1 MKKISSL
8 LLCLT
13 LLSVLISCGGNDAQ
27 DSFEREAYK
36 LADNITVTNFQGEV
50 ITKDDDDWR
59 VSPFYTGIA
68 DISPAFPNPVPYV
81 DTATLEVFINGSP
94 LSSYLEL
101 GYLDELGN
109 WNQLEVQESVGDF
122 TLNTF
127 RINPVQFGANAD
139 LAKGLYRLILIDGN
153 QRIITYGDIMI
164 E

>member
-8 LLCLT
+8 PLVVLL
-13 LLSVLISCGGNDAQ
+13 LLLIISCGGNDAQ
-27 DSFEREAYK
+27 DSFEREAYA
-36 LADNITVTNFQGEV
+36 LAENITETNFQGD
-50 ITKDDDDWR
+50 IISRDDNDWR
-59 VSPFYTGIA
+59 VSPYYTGIA

-94 LSSYLEL
+94 LSSYMEL
-101 GYLDELGN
+101 GYLDDLGN
-109 WNQLEVQESVGDF
+109 WNQLEVSENVSDF

-139 LAKGLYRLILIDGN
+139 LAKGIYRLILLDGN
-153 QRIITYGDIMI
+153 QRIITYGDILI

>member
-8 LLCLT
+8 PLVVLVLLLI
-13 LLSVLISCGGNDAQ
+13 ISCGGNDAQ
-27 DSFEREAYK
+27 DSFEREAYA
-36 LADNITVTNFQGEV
+36 LAENITETNFQGD
-50 ITKDDDDWR
+50 IISRDDNDWR
-59 VSPFYTGIA
+59 VSPYYTGIA

-94 LSSYLEL
+94 LSSYMEL
-101 GYLDELGN
+101 GYLDDLGN
-109 WNQLEVQESVGDF
+109 WNQLEVSENISDF

-139 LAKGLYRLILIDGN
+139 LAKGIYRLILLDGN